1 MTVPAIPAGSLILV
15 RHGQTASNIVHR
27 LDSRPPGA
35 PLTEL
40 GHQQAQTL
48 AQTLGGVEFAAVVSS
63 VAVRA
68 QQTAAPLAAAVG
80 TQVQVLDG
88 LQETDAGVLEDREDR
103 EAHLEFVRVYGA
115 WHAGELDARI
125 AEGESG
131 REVLARFVP
140 VVQQLRQRHL
150 QQGAGSVVLVSHGAA
165 IRLVAAQLAGVD
177 GDFAATYSLP
187 NTAMVV
193 LQPTAEGWRCLQWD
207 QHTPPFRAPDTPHV
221 EGPA

>member
-1 MTVPAIPAGSLILV
+1 
-15 RHGQTASNIVHR
+15 
-27 LDSRPPGA
+27 
-35 PLTEL
+35 
-40 GHQQAQTL
+40 
-48 AQTLGGVEFAAVVSS
+48 
-63 VAVRA
+63 
-68 QQTAAPLAAAVG
+68 
-80 TQVQVLDG
+80 
-88 LQETDAGVLEDREDR
+88 
-103 EAHLEFVRVYGA
+103 
-115 WHAGELDARI
+115 
-125 AEGESG
+125 
-131 REVLARFVP
+131 

-165 IRLVAAQLAGVD
+165 IRLVAAQLAEVD

>member
-1 MTVPAIPAGSLILV
+1 MTAIAAGSLILV

-40 GHQQAQTL
+40 GRQQAQDL
-48 AQTLGGVEFAAVVSS
+48 VPTLGGVELAAVVSS

-68 QQTAAPLAAAVG
+68 QQTAAPLAAAAG
-80 TQVQVLDG
+80 LEAQVLDG

-103 EAHLEFVRVYGA
+103 VAHLEFVRVYGA
-115 WHAGELDARI
+115 WHAGDLEARI
-125 AEGESG
+125 DEGESG

-140 VVQQLRQRHL
+140 VVAQLRRRYL
-150 QQGAGSVVLVSHGAA
+150 EQGGGSVVLVSHGAA
-165 IRLVAAQLAGVD
+165 IRLVAAQLAGVN

-193 LQPTAEGWRCLQWD
+193 LEPVAPQGWRCARWD
-207 QHTPPFRAPDTPHV
+207 EHTPPFHPPATPHV